1 MTAKAPAFLSFIGVS
16 GVLCEAPTK
25 PRTEMPAAMA
35 AAIPVGVSST
45 TSVSVRG
52 YARPGNRF
60 AVKVGG
66 WLGAGNMVDA
76 QNSVGEETGK
86 AGYAQLMVKH
96 VAFAIGSDRQF
107 CGQLGESFRNM
118 GDRLQKPAKIF
129 HGVALAELEKALRQ
143 FEFVFS
149 GKLEPLAARRSPG
162 EPLLD
167 CFRRE
172 VNAEAG
178 EQLSLELGGEDLAVD
193 EHAVAIEND
202 VTNGHVEEFKI
213 RDGGRRRPRLHR
225 PGA

>member
-1 MTAKAPAFLSFIGVS
+1 
-16 GVLCEAPTK
+16 
-25 PRTEMPAAMA
+25 
-35 AAIPVGVSST
+35 
-45 TSVSVRG
+45 
-52 YARPGNRF
+52 
-60 AVKVGG
+60 
-66 WLGAGNMVDA
+66 
-76 QNSVGEETGK
+76 
-86 AGYAQLMVKH
+86 
-96 VAFAIGSDRQF
+96 
-107 CGQLGESFRNM
+107 
-118 GDRLQKPAKIF
+118 
-129 HGVALAELEKALRQ
+129 VALAELEKAFRQ

-193 EHAVAIEND
+193 EHTVAIEND